1 MTPTTPLISELSM
14 VKVLQPA
21 RGPPGWMLPTSPE
34 MVPYK
39 GRGVVPVCANKVSN
53 GPASA
58 DQGFSTASQGGCHV
72 HEAFPVLKQTH
83 LPLSHLFC

>member
-1 MTPTTPLISELSM
+1 
-14 VKVLQPA
+14 
-21 RGPPGWMLPTSPE
+21 MLPTSPE

-58 DQGFSTASQGGCHV
+58 DQGFSTASRGFSCAETHPPP
-72 HEAFPVLKQTH
+72 PVPPFLLVQNLSSKQISPT
-83 LPLSHLFC
+83 